1 MARTYT
7 QLYVH
12 VVFAVKGRQPLIPK
26 QHKAE
31 LHRYITGILTH
42 QKQKVIQINS
52 MPDHLH
58 FLIGM
63 TPDARISDLVR
74 DVKQHSTRF
83 INRKRWILGKF
94 QWQQGYSAFTY
105 AHSQMPAV
113 ARYIENQERHH
124 RQKTFQ
130 EEYLELLEKFGV
142 AYDKRY
148 VFDPRE
154 DSVPKT

>member
-1 MARTYT
+1 MANTYT

-12 VVFAVKGRQPLIPK
+12 VVFAVKGRQPLIPQ

-31 LHRYITGILTH
+31 LHQYITGILTH

-63 TPDARISDLVR
+63 SPDARLSELVR

-83 INRKRWILGKF
+83 INRKQWVVGKF
-94 QWQQGYSAFTY
+94 QWQRGYSAFTY
-105 AHSQMPAV
+105 SHSHMPGV

-124 RQKTFQ
+124 HEKTFQ
-130 EEYLELLEKFGV
+130 EEYLELLDKFGV
-142 AYDKRY
+142 DYDERY
-148 VFDPRE
+148 VFDPRV
-154 DSVPKT
+154 DDAPKT